1 MFSRHQKNLSKASL
15 VKISRFGRNFL
26 HAESHAKN
34 GIVPGKAAVAAIIN
48 AFVRQIEWR
57 EEAHGAAEI
66 LKREHARK
74 LRYRFQLC
82 IRFRRNQ
89 LLEAADHNRLSE
101 RKIIEHG

>member
-1 MFSRHQKNLSKASL
+1 MFSRHQKNLSKPSL

-26 HAESHAKN
+26 HPESHAKN

-48 AFVRQIEWR
+48 AFVRQIKWR
-57 EEAHGAAEI
+57 EETHRAAEI

-82 IRFRRNQ
+82 IRFGRNQ
-89 LLEAADHNRLSE
+89 LLEAAHESRLPK